1 MGQGRTL
8 SRDYKHVKRQTP
20 GGQAFSGWVGLL
32 AGLAIGLTIAL
43 GVFLH
48 YRDLAPPEPHASV
61 AKAPASSQAAEDPAA
76 PPADPEK
83 DFTFYNMLP
92 KQEVEVPAPGA
103 KSSGKPTAPGLPA
116 GDVVLQAGSFKQ
128 PAEAEKLQA
137 RLAQYG
143 VDAKIQR
150 FALEDETWYRV
161 RVGPIATVQELETI
175 RAKLAEAEVEAT
187 PVTPEF
193 QEPPP

>member
-1 MGQGRTL
+1 VTQGRTL
-8 SRDYKHVKRQTP
+8 SRDYKHVKRNTP
-20 GGQAFSGWVGLL
+20 GGHAFSGWIGLL

-48 YRDLAPPEPHASV
+48 YRDLAPAEPRA
-61 AKAPASSQAAEDPAA
+61 AAANPPASAQATEEA
-76 PPADPEK
+76 PPAPVDPAKDYTFYDMLPTQEVQVPKQPEK
-83 DFTFYNMLP
+83 GGS
-92 KQEVEVPAPGA
+92 KASA
-103 KSSGKPTAPGLPA
+103 LPA

-137 RLAQYG
+137 TLAQYG

-161 RVGPIATVQELETI
+161 RIGPIATVQELEAI
-175 RAKLAEAEVEAT
+175 RAKLSEAEIEAT
-187 PVTPEF
+187 PVTPTI
-193 QEPPP
+193 QDPLP